1 MLGEAGL
8 PGCAEQR
15 EDSRLAASLRLCSAA
30 LDAATPSRLGG
41 QPGRPA
47 EEEVGGGEAGCPPG
61 LRVMV
66 IVLIPASRAD
76 RRRRRWLHCGCCWG
90 GLGVARGHSY
100 PLLSGTDRGRTVRDR
115 RPQGGVHLGTAPG
128 WAGMRSAHTD
138 PRARAPGREG
148 STS

>member
-15 EDSRLAASLRLCSAA
+15 EDSRLSASLRLCSAA
-30 LDAATPSRLGG
+30 LDAATPSSLGG

-47 EEEVGGGEAGCPPG
+47 EEAGGGEAGCPPG

-90 GLGVARGHSY
+90 GLGVARGHGY
-100 PLLSGTDRGRTVRDR
+100 PLLSGADGGRTVRER
-115 RPQGGVHLGTAPG
+115 RPHGGTHLGMAPA
-128 WAGMRSAHTD
+128 WAGMCSAHTD